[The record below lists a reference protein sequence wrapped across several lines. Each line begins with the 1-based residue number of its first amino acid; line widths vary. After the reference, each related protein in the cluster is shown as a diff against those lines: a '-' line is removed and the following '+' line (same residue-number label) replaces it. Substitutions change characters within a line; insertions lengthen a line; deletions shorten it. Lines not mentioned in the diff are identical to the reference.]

1 MVIDKSFLNDFP
13 IHTYKHEKYRLEEN
27 KAESNT
33 SGTKGMQIF
42 NEMIKHIN
50 KSKEF
55 SEKKVHFNRSQ
66 NFRII
71 IKWKQSK
78 SPHLKIEK

>member
-1 MVIDKSFLNDFP
+1 MKSTDWKKIRQKVTL
-13 IHTYKHEKYRLEEN
+13 
-27 KAESNT
+27 

-55 SEKKVHFNRSQ
+55 SGKKVHFNRSQ

-71 IKWKQSK
+71 IK
-78 SPHLKIEK
+78 

>member
-55 SEKKVHFNRSQ
+55 SEKKY
-66 NFRII
+66 I
-71 IKWKQSK
+71 
-78 SPHLKIEK
+78 LIEAKTLG